1 MRMIRKIIWLL
12 LTAGLLVLSIQTASA
27 IALGLAACLILLP
40 LVLLPMNLRA
50 AKKLKLTEKLPVNL
64 RKGERGTAE
73 LTVQNPTVFP
83 ICRLSCRVRLENQLN
98 GETQVVETSCGVW
111 PKGEKTMKITLQS
124 PFCGRIRVTV
134 ESAKLYDCFGLL
146 GEIGRAHV

>member
-50 AKKLKLTEKLPVNL
+50 AKKLKLT
-64 RKGERGTAE
+64 
-73 LTVQNPTVFP
+73 
-83 ICRLSCRVRLENQLN
+83 
-98 GETQVVETSCGVW
+98 
-111 PKGEKTMKITLQS
+111 
-124 PFCGRIRVTV
+124 VTV
-134 ESAKLYDCFGLL
+134 CGQVFENDANVHCG
-146 GEIGRAHV
+146 

>member
-1 MRMIRKIIWLL
+1 MRMIQKIIWLL

-83 ICRLSCRVRLENQLN
+83 ICRLSCRVRPGKSAERGNSGGRDQLRRVAEGRKDHENHA
-98 GETQVVETSCGVW
+98 
-111 PKGEKTMKITLQS
+111 PKPVLWQNSRDGGICEAL
-124 PFCGRIRVTV
+124 
-134 ESAKLYDCFGLL
+134 
-146 GEIGRAHV
+146 

>member
-50 AKKLKLTEKLPVNL
+50 AKKLKLTAKLPVNL
-64 RKGERGTAE
+64 RKGESGTAE
-73 LTVQNPTVFP
+73 LTVQNPTILPNLPSFP
-83 ICRLSCRVRLENQLN
+83 AAC
-98 GETQVVETSCGVW
+98 GWKTS
-111 PKGEKTMKITLQS
+111 
-124 PFCGRIRVTV
+124 
-134 ESAKLYDCFGLL
+134 
-146 GEIGRAHV
+146 

>member
-12 LTAGLLVLSIQTASA
+12 LTAGLLVLSVQTASA

-83 ICRLSCRVRLENQLN
+83 ICRLPAA
-98 GETQVVETSCGVW
+98 CGW
-111 PKGEKTMKITLQS
+111 KIS
-124 PFCGRIRVTV
+124 
-134 ESAKLYDCFGLL
+134 
-146 GEIGRAHV
+146 